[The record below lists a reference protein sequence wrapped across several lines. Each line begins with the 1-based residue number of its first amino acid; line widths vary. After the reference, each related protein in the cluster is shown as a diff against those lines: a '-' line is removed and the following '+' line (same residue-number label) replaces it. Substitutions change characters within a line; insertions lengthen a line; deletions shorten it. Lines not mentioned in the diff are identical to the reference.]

1 MGIAH
6 FESESPPPKEVMA
19 KPARAALAVTADIVG
34 LQRVETSSWW
44 KTVKAGMRTAISTM
58 MLTYPRPA
66 ASQRGMRAIGSRARA
81 MPRVVPV
88 RPACDPPWPALAA

>member
-1 MGIAH
+1 
-6 FESESPPPKEVMA
+6 MA
-19 KPARAALAVTADIVG
+19 KPTRAALVVTADIVG

-58 MLTYPRPA
+58 AHIPQPA
-66 ASQRGMRAIGSRARA
+66 ASQRGMRGHRQQGQA

-88 RPACDPPWPALAA
+88 KTRV